1 MPLDFLL
8 AQRALGV
15 SAGDYVDLLRREI
28 DAVLNQ
34 AGVNRSQAIKVAL
47 RRMRAGDLITDR
59 ELKRL
64 QRMSAAVLLAE
75 RGTRQARTA
84 GAALERIY
92 QETLMDGEASPMG
105 STLVGVSYR
114 TTNKQVIS
122 AAGLA
127 GMLVGGLLT
136 GNPWGA
142 IVGGLVGSWLRARCG
157 ED

>member
-15 SAGDYVDLLRREI
+15 SAGDYVDLWRHRDRMPCSI
-28 DAVLNQ
+28 KPAATN
-34 AGVNRSQAIKVAL
+34 SPAIKVAL
-47 RRMRAGDLITDR
+47 RRMRAGDLITNR

-84 GAALERIY
+84 GAALEQIY
-92 QETLMDGEASPMG
+92 QETLMDGEASQMG

-122 AAGLA
+122 AAGLGRNA
-127 GMLVGGLLT
+127 GGRS
-136 GNPWGA
+136 A
-142 IVGGLVGSWLRARCG
+142 HR
-157 ED
+157 